1 MLRTKPPPLVSPTR
15 TTGWEVFEFGESAAH
30 FPPVPALARPLPRFL
45 TASLAREL
53 GILLTLSVMFPFLL
67 HVLPVPESSRLGARL
82 LPMFYAPLLAALW
95 GRRQTAWLVALL
107 APWLN
112 WALTRHPSPPGAVM
126 MMIELLVFVAIV
138 PRLLAAPAIRWL
150 VAIPAYLTGM
160 GVAMLAAG
168 LVPDLINGRPPLGWL
183 GQSLILTLPG
193 LGVLVLI
200 TVLVLRYYP
209 PVGKGGGP
217 ATA

>member
-1 MLRTKPPPLVSPTR
+1 MP
-15 TTGWEVFEFGESAAH
+15 E
-30 FPPVPALARPLPRFL
+30 PALAIARPLPRFL

-53 GILLTLSVMFPFLL
+53 GIVLTLSVMFPFLI
-67 HVLPVPESSRLGARL
+67 HVLPVPETSRMGARL

-126 MMIELLVFVAIV
+126 MMIELLVFVVVV
-138 PRLLAAPAIRWL
+138 PRLLTGSAFRWFI
-150 VAIPAYLTGM
+150 AIPAYLAGM
-160 GVAMLAAG
+160 VTALLAAMLFP
-168 LVPDLINGRPPLGWL
+168 VLIDGRPPASWL

-193 LGVLVLI
+193 VAVLVLL
-200 TVLVLRYYP
+200 TCLVLRYYP
-209 PVGKGGGP
+209 PAGKGGGP